1 MLECIEQ
8 WGGTS
13 LVGSHTF
20 MKSSNDWEGT
30 VMDLQLYCMTA
41 TSHLWLLTLE
51 MWLVQIK
58 RCCSYKMHTKSQRLG
73 TKKES
78 NNSLITFLVFFFI
91 EV

>member
-1 MLECIEQ
+1 MLECTEQ

-13 LVGSHTF
+13 LVGSHTL
-20 MKSSNDWEGT
+20 MKSSNDWEAIVTG
-30 VMDLQLYCMTA
+30 LQLCGTTA

-58 RCCSYKMHTKSQRLG
+58 TCYCYKMHTKSQRLG

-78 NNSLITFLVFFFI
+78 NNSLITSLVFFFI